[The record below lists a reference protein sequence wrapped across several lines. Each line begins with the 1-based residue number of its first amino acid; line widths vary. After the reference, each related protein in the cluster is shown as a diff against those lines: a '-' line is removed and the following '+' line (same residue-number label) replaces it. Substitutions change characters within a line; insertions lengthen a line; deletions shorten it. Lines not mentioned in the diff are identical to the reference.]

1 MPGEISY
8 PCAMPTLKEIVV
20 KRLEE
25 LDMGPIAAA
34 VAGGIERT
42 YIRDIIEEKKRSV
55 RSDKLEG
62 LARALRLDAAALARN
77 ELVRVDGDK
86 PARAPT
92 GKSPGARP
100 IGGPSNM
107 AARIG
112 ELFASLLQADE
123 DTQIRAIKVLEEIVP
138 RRQRSGVTKTK
149 AHS

>member
-1 MPGEISY
+1 
-8 PCAMPTLKEIVV
+8 MPTLKEIVV

-25 LDMGPIAAA
+25 LQMSPIEAANA
-34 VAGGIERT
+34 AGIERT
-42 YIRDIIEEKKRSV
+42 FIRDIIEEKKRSV

-77 ELVRVDGDK
+77 ELVRLDGNE
-86 PARAPT
+86 A
-92 GKSPGARP
+92 ARP
-100 IGGPSNM
+100 GSGYPSGKRRSGGSNTI
-107 AARIG
+107 AVRLG
-112 ELFASLLQADE
+112 ELLTSLLKADE